1 MCLIAITD
9 SPRIPSVRSRQW
21 RQQIIANS
29 QSETLAR
36 FPIFQDSRRQT
47 WASQPGTRP
56 GKTSGVRAG
65 AAVGS
70 RQCDSSLGVSG
81 SLVELHALTQPM
93 LPRSGRV
100 GDWLSDVLARYERQ
114 RR

>member
-56 GKTSGVRAG
+56 GKTGGVRAG
-65 AAVGS
+65 ARGGISAVRFFSWGFWKPGGAACS
-70 RQCDSSLGVSG
+70 DATDAAAFR
-81 SLVELHALTQPM
+81 P
-93 LPRSGRV
+93 SGRLVV
-100 GDWLSDVLARYERQ
+100 GRLGPV
-114 RR
+114 